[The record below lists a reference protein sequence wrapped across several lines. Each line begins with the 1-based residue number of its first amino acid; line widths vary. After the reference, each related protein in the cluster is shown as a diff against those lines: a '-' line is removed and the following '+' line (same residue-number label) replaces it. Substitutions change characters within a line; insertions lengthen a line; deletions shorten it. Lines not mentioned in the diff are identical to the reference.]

1 MWTNQDHRGILKVR
15 PGLEPRLPVLILMFF
30 PLYYI
35 ILLLFYVVAVSP
47 CYEAHYYYNITKY
60 AKDINTWEINAI

>member
-1 MWTNQDHRGILKVR
+1 MR
-15 PGLEPRLPVLILMFF
+15 PGLEPRLPVLILMIF

-47 CYEAHYYYNITKY
+47 CYKAHYYYNITKY
-60 AKDINTWEINAI
+60 AKDISI